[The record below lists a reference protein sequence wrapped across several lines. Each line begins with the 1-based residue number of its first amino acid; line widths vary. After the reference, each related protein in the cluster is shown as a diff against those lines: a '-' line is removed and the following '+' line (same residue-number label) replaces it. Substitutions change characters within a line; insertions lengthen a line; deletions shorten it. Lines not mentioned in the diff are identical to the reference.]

1 VLEVSPDVF
10 TRFQRFY
17 NSIKLVADAVTLA
30 VAFGLAFF
38 TRFTWFEWESLP
50 PMQETLE
57 TLGLVLLIFPL
68 VFRASNL
75 YTTNRSRSH
84 ISEVFEVFKAT
95 AMSTLLL
102 VGVSYFI
109 RDRYSRL
116 TVVLFAGFAFVM
128 VSGVR
133 LSFRF
138 VFNEL
143 RRRGVNLKTILVV
156 GAGDLGRRVVE
167 TIESHRE
174 LGFKVTGL
182 LTRKQEKVGTEVLG
196 VPVVGHFSDLEKV
209 LDEKPVDQVILA
221 MPLEEQPLMRSL
233 MEVLALRTVDVKVVP
248 DLFSYVTLRGGLEEF
263 GGLPIISLQ
272 GDPMEG
278 WNRIAKRLFDVLVSS
293 VAMLL
298 LFPVLLV
305 LAVLVKLTSRGPVLY
320 SQERMGI
327 DGQLFHMYK
336 FRTMRVDAEKEGAKF
351 ATADDPRRTP
361 IGTFLRKTSLDEL
374 PQFWNVFV
382 GDMSLVGPRP
392 ERPVFI
398 EEFKKQIPRY
408 HLRHMVKSGITGWA
422 QVNGLRGNTS
432 IKDRI
437 DYDLYY
443 IENWSLL
450 FDLKILVR
458 TAFGGFLSK
467 NAY

>member
-1 VLEVSPDVF
+1 MF

-17 NSIKLVADAVTLA
+17 NSIKLVTDL
-30 VAFGLAFF
+30 VALVIAFAAAWY
-38 TRFTWFEWESLP
+38 TRFTWFPFEGLP
-50 PMQETLE
+50 PTEETLE
-57 TLGLVLLIFPL
+57 TIGLILVIFPL
-68 VFRASNL
+68 MFRGSNL
-75 YTTNRSRSH
+75 YTTNRGRTH
-84 ISEVFEVFKAT
+84 ISEVFEVFKAIVL
-95 AMSTLLL
+95 ATLVL

-109 RDRYSRL
+109 RERYSRL
-116 TVVLFAGFAFVM
+116 TVVLFAAYAFLA
-128 VSGVR
+128 VSSVR
-133 LSFRF
+133 LGFRTI
-138 VFNEL
+138 FNEL

-156 GAGDLGRRVVE
+156 GAGTLGQRVVE
-167 TIESHRE
+167 TIEQHRE
-174 LGFKVTGL
+174 LGFTVTGL
-182 LTRKQEKVGTEVLG
+182 LTRKPEKVGSKILN
-196 VPVVGHFSDLEKV
+196 VPVVGLFSDLAKV

-221 MPLEEQPLMRSL
+221 LPLEEQPQMREL
-233 MEVLALRTVDVKVVP
+233 MEVLALRTIDVKVVP

-272 GDPMEG
+272 GAPMEG
-278 WNRIAKRLFDVLVSS
+278 WNRIAKRVFDILVSS
-293 VAMLL
+293 LAL
-298 LFPVLLV
+298 LFLAPWMAV
-305 LAVLVKLTSRGPVLY
+305 LAILVKLTSRGPVLFA
-320 SQERMGI
+320 QERMGI

-336 FRTMRVDAEKEGAKF
+336 FRTMKVDAEKDGAQF
-351 ATADDPRRTP
+351 ATAGDTRRTP
-361 IGTFLRKTSLDEL
+361 IGAFLRRSSLDEV
-374 PQFWNVFV
+374 PQFWNVFA

-422 QVNGLRGNTS
+422 QINGLRGNTS

-443 IENWSLL
+443 IENWSLM

-458 TAFGGFLSK
+458 TALGGFLSK

>member
-1 VLEVSPDVF
+1 MF

-17 NSIKLVADAVTLA
+17 NSIKLVTDLLTIAVSFA
-30 VAFGLAFF
+30 VAWWLRFEFF
-38 TRFTWFEWESLP
+38 EHESVP
-50 PMQETLE
+50 PLRESLE
-57 TLGLVLLIFPL
+57 TLALSLVIFP
-68 VFRASNL
+68 VIFRGSNL
-75 YTTNRSRSH
+75 YTTNRGRSH
-84 ISEVFEVFKAT
+84 IQEVFEVFKAT
-95 AMSTLLL
+95 ALSTLVL

-109 RDRYSRL
+109 RERYSRL
-116 TVVLFAGFAFVM
+116 TIVLFAGSAFVLL
-128 VSGVR
+128 SLVR
-133 LSFRF
+133 LSFRAI
-138 VFNEL
+138 FNEL
-143 RRRGVNLKTILVV
+143 RRRGVNVKTILVV
-156 GAGDLGRRVVE
+156 GAGQLGQRVVE
-167 TIESHRE
+167 TIEQHRE

-182 LTRKQEKVGTEVLG
+182 LTRKPEKVGTLVSH
-196 VPVVGHFSDLEKV
+196 VPVVGLFGDLSRA
-209 LDEKPVDQVILA
+209 LDEHQPDQVILA
-221 MPLEEQPLMRSL
+221 LPLEEQPQLREL

-248 DLFSYVTLRGGLEEF
+248 DLFNYVTLRGGLEEF

-272 GDPMEG
+272 GAPLEG
-278 WNRIAKRLFDVLVSS
+278 WNRIAKRVFD
-293 VAMLL
+293 LL
-298 LFPVLLV
+298 LSALALLFLSPVMLIV
-305 LAVLVKLTSRGPVLY
+305 AVLVKLTSRGPVLY
-320 SQERMGI
+320 AQERMGI

-336 FRTMRVDAEKEGAKF
+336 FRTMKVDAERAGAQF

-361 IGTFLRKTSLDEL
+361 IGTFLRRFSFDEL
-374 PQFWNVFV
+374 PQFWNVLT

-443 IENWSLL
+443 IENWSML

-458 TAFGGFLSK
+458 TALGGFLSK

>member
-1 VLEVSPDVF
+1 MF

-17 NSIKLVADAVTLA
+17 NSIKLVTDL
-30 VAFGLAFF
+30 VALVIAFAAAWY
-38 TRFTWFEWESLP
+38 TRFTWFPFEGLP
-50 PMQETLE
+50 PAQETLE
-57 TLGLVLLIFPL
+57 TIGLILVIFPL
-68 VFRASNL
+68 MFRGSNL
-75 YTTNRSRSH
+75 YTTNRGRSH

-95 AMSTLLL
+95 ALATLVL

-109 RDRYSRL
+109 RERYSRL
-116 TVVLFAGFAFVM
+116 TVVLFAAYAFLA
-128 VSGVR
+128 VSSVR
-133 LSFRF
+133 LGFRSI
-138 VFNEL
+138 FNEL

-156 GAGDLGRRVVE
+156 GAGTLGQRVVE
-167 TIESHRE
+167 TIELHRE
-174 LGFKVTGL
+174 LGFTVTGL
-182 LTRKQEKVGTEVLG
+182 LTRKPEKVGSRILN
-196 VPVVGHFSDLEKV
+196 VPVVGLFSDLAKV
-209 LDEKPVDQVILA
+209 LDERPVDQVILA
-221 MPLEEQPLMRSL
+221 LPLEEQPQMREL
-233 MEVLALRTVDVKVVP
+233 MEVLALRTIDVKVVP

-272 GDPMEG
+272 GAPMEG
-278 WNRIAKRLFDVLVSS
+278 WNRIAKRVFDILVSS
-293 VAMLL
+293 LAL
-298 LFPVLLV
+298 LF
-305 LAVLVKLTSRGPVLY
+305 LAPWMAALAILVKLTSRGPVLFA
-320 SQERMGI
+320 QERMGI

-336 FRTMRVDAEKEGAKF
+336 FRTMKVDAEKDGAQF
-351 ATADDPRRTP
+351 ATVSDPRRTP
-361 IGTFLRKTSLDEL
+361 IGSFLRRSSLDEV
-374 PQFWNVFV
+374 PQFWNVFA

-443 IENWSLL
+443 IENWSLM

-458 TAFGGFLSK
+458 TALGGFLSK